1 MKMNGFEG
9 VVKFLY
15 EFTSWSYHSGKK
27 VLETKRYCFQDRKN
41 NVEIFDLFL
50 SLKDEQIDIVMNKE
64 IKIMKV
70 LYLNNSL
77 MLDEVLS

>member
-9 VVKFLY
+9 IVKFLY
-15 EFTSWSYHSGKK
+15 EFTSWSYLSGKK
-27 VLETKRYCFQDRKN
+27 VLETKRYCFQDRKD

-50 SLKDEQIDIVMNKE
+50 SLKDKQIDIVMNKE
-64 IKIMKV
+64 IKTMKV